1 MHWTLIHIEHPLLVK
16 VLSLFCIKLPTKGC
30 ITLLLAISTVGVNKT
45 CKQIGKKT
53 KLIVYQQIL
62 YVSSHREN
70 VVTVVSKETVIISE
84 M

>member
-1 MHWTLIHIEHPLLVK
+1 MHWTLIHIEYPLLVK

-45 CKQIGKKT
+45 CNVIPT
-53 KLIVYQQIL
+53 NTI
-62 YVSSHREN
+62 YVSSRKEN
-70 VVTVVSKETVIISE
+70 NVTVDSKETVIISE